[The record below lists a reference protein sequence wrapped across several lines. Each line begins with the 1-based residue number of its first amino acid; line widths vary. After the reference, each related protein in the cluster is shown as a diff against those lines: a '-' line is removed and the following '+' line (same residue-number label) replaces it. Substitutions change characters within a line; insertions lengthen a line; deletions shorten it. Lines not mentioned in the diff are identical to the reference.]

1 MSGTALSEEIQ
12 ALERLDLQG
21 LRAVWRE
28 KIGPAPTMRS
38 LDLLRRM
45 LAWKLQAQVMGGFD
59 TATLRLL
66 RASPRKIVGAGLAP
80 GTRIAR
86 EWKGVKHEVEV
97 TEEGFRHDGQTY
109 ASLSQAARAITGTN
123 WNGPRFFGLR
133 ETAAS

>member
-1 MSGTALSEEIQ
+1 MALSEEIR

-38 LDLLRRM
+38 VDLVCRM
-45 LAWKLQAQVMGGFD
+45 LAWKLQAQVLGGFD
-59 TATLRLL
+59 GPTLRLL
-66 RASPRKIVGAGLAP
+66 RASPRKIVGAGLAV
-80 GTRIAR
+80 GARIAR
-86 EWKGVKHEVEV
+86 EWKGVRHEVEV
-97 TEEGFRHDGQTY
+97 TEDGFRHDGQTY

-133 ETAAS
+133 ETTAP